1 MDSRGITG
9 EARRS
14 ANQMRH
20 QIREEDVQIQYGLQV
35 WHRLELVL
43 QRKSSRRKSSI
54 EQVSG

>member
-1 MDSRGITG
+1 M
-9 EARRS
+9 
-14 ANQMRH
+14 
-20 QIREEDVQIQYGLQV
+20 QYGLQV